1 MSFRLVIFFGVPS
14 VLLFALAHWLDS
26 EWLLWLAMIGVMA
39 AAIVLVFD
47 QM

>member
-1 MSFRLVIFFGVPS
+1 MSFRLVVFFGVPS

-26 EWLLWLAMIGVMA
+26 ELLIWLAMIGVMVA
-39 AAIVLVFD
+39 GIVFAFD